1 MKVFLVRHADAI
13 DLDSEGVISEEY
25 RYITTKGRTATKNV
39 AKFISKNINDT
50 ADFIS
55 IEKYFSSPYTRA
67 IQTAEIF
74 ATCLKFSGELSLAEE
89 LQSGG
94 SIAGVSKFLKRNSG
108 FSSIAIFGHEPMMS
122 LIIASLSDRKQ
133 PGFEFKKSGI
143 ALIDFKDP
151 EEAGKFKWYLNP
163 KKLEFIY

>member
-25 RYITTKGRTATKNV
+25 RYITNKGRIATKNV
-39 AKFISKNINDT
+39 AKFLKDQE
-50 ADFIS
+50 DFIS
-55 IEKYFSSPYTRA
+55 VEKYFSSPYTRA
-67 IQTAEIF
+67 VQTAEIF
-74 ATCLKFSGELSLAEE
+74 ASSLKFPGELALAEE

-108 FSSIAIFGHEPMMS
+108 FGAIAIFGHEPMMS
-122 LIIASLSDRKQ
+122 LIIASLSDKKQ
-133 PGFEFKKSGI
+133 PGFEFKKSGV

-151 EEAGKFKWYLNP
+151 NEAGKFKWFLNP
-163 KKLEFIY
+163 KKLEFNY